1 MCTYMLCCLF
11 SSLCCC
17 YFFFFKQKTAYEMRI
32 SDWSSD
38 VCSSDLLRRRHAFAY
53 ERVGWISAGVSRI
66 GDGSLFLLAQD
77 YHPVEDADYIDDP
90 SVGAMMGSKAIRK
103 ALQRSYQS
111 RTAALH
117 VHMHEHRGRPGFS
130 GTDIRENAKFV
141 PDFFNVAAHVPHGA
155 IVLSAD
161 NIAGDLWLA
170 RGQGPLPIA
179 RFTAVGATLWME
191 GAMS

>member
-1 MCTYMLCCLF
+1 MDFHPCK
-11 SSLCCC
+11 SSGGLPVNVH
-17 YFFFFKQKTAYEMRI
+17 FKIRAPLLDAIRG
-32 SDWSSD
+32 D
-38 VCSSDLLRRRHAFAY
+38 LRRRHAFAY

>member
-1 MCTYMLCCLF
+1 VNVH
-11 SSLCCC
+11 
-17 YFFFFKQKTAYEMRI
+17 FKIRGPLLDAIRG
-32 SDWSSD
+32 D
-38 VCSSDLLRRRHAFAY
+38 LRRRHAFAY

-117 VHMHEHRGRPGFS
+117 VHMHEHCGRPGFS

-161 NIAGDLWLA
+161 NMAGDLWLS
-170 RGQGPLPIA
+170 RGQGPFPIA
-179 RFTAVGATLWME
+179 RFTAVGAPLWME